1 MLSAFTLVAALA
13 ATALAAPSDPLAVTI
28 AAPAATTTAAAAGPN
43 PTEVYINGI
52 SYGGTGC
59 PQGTVGQFISA
70 DRQTFTLIFD
80 AYVASIGP
88 GIPATQTRLN
98 CQLNIDLQYPSG
110 FQYSILGTQFRGY
123 AGLDKGVTGIQSANY
138 YFSGS
143 PTQVSTST
151 TFKGPTSGDYE
162 ISDTIPFT
170 STIFSPCGAALPLNI
185 NSQVRLTSSIAGATG
200 LMTDDSIDGKITF
213 VVGVQWQKCKKK

>member
-1 MLSAFTLVAALA
+1 MLAIFTVVAAFAAAALA
-13 ATALAAPSDPLAVTI
+13 LPSDPLAVTI
-28 AAPAATTTAAAAGPN
+28 AAPAATTTAAVGPD
-43 PTEVYINGI
+43 PSEVYINSI

-59 PQGTVGQFISA
+59 PQGSVGSFISA

-80 AYVASIGP
+80 SYVASIGP
-88 GIPATQTRLN
+88 GVAVTNNRLN
-98 CQLNIDLQYPSG
+98 CQLNLDLQYPAG
-110 FQYSILGTQFRGY
+110 FQYSVLGTEFRGY
-123 AGLDKGVTGIQSANY
+123 AGLDAGVTGVQQATY

-143 PTQVSTST
+143 STQVSTST

-185 NSQVRLTSSIAGATG
+185 NSQVRLTSTVTSATG
-200 LMTDDSIDGKITF
+200 ILTDDSIDGKITF
-213 VVGVQWQKCKKK
+213 VVGVQWQKCTA